1 MVPEPPSAA
10 GVGRSATTGELIQH
24 ALHVLQRKRR
34 ERWRRPARSRADAAA
49 AARAFELC
57 LNGRLGAACDA
68 RVGRLASWAEDRALQ
83 LLTSQMLCY
92 FKVSDWLSDFS
103 CGRGDLSLPPQA
115 LNYSFLGF
123 SEPHGTH
130 AAAHYAAT
138 AAMRQLPKCQGYGRA
153 YFPCAPAPG

>member
-1 MVPEPPSAA
+1 M
-10 GVGRSATTGELIQH
+10 
-24 ALHVLQRKRR
+24 
-34 ERWRRPARSRADAAA
+34 
-49 AARAFELC
+49 
-57 LNGRLGAACDA
+57 
-68 RVGRLASWAEDRALQ
+68 GRLASWAEDRALQ